1 MINKIILINNKYRK
15 RMNNNSKKTIINLII
30 ITRITIVNIEDS
42 SSNNYKIQMKIMI
55 SNFDKLK

>member
-1 MINKIILINNKYRK
+1 
-15 RMNNNSKKTIINLII
+15 MNNNSKKTIINLII